1 MEERIRVYSS
11 IMQDN
16 EQTIEKFRDRVMT
29 LELEIQNMQRQ
40 SIDQD

>member
-1 MEERIRVYSS
+1 
-11 IMQDN
+11 MQDN